1 MGRGFETVER
11 YRAPAPGRARR
22 WFTWRAVLL
31 GVALLGLAVVLHKAS
46 RMSPPLPGSRA
57 WPQVGLAGLGCLAA
71 ALFVGRQ
78 ARTGSAG
85 TVTRWAR
92 RSRRNSGVAS
102 FWVLLLRGSRWAM
115 LRRAHVWRPSLA
127 EVPWWRRWRVPV
139 TEYAVPMARVGGLT
153 VYSPVEDV
161 TLRVGGPRTGKSGE
175 MADHIA
181 DAPGAVIATSTRLD
195 LLQTVGPIRATR
207 GPVWVFNPSGLGGIA
222 STVRFNPLTGC
233 TTPKTAYERAE
244 DMLGGSGGGDS
255 AERDYWTAQARRILS
270 GLLHAAALGGASMH
284 DVLGWVAAP
293 DTAKATV
300 LAYLRRS
307 PVTAYL
313 ADVSQFLS
321 TNDKTRTSITSTI
334 MPALSWLMV
343 ETAADSAVGP
353 DAGPNA
359 EPFDV
364 ARLLAESGTVFLLG
378 GDDGQTAPLVGALTG
393 HIAREARRLA
403 GLAPSGRLDPPLSMV
418 LDEIAII
425 CPVPLD
431 QWTADM
437 GGRGVCIHL
446 AAQSRAQLRQ
456 RWGHEGA
463 AAILNNAATVLVYG
477 GTRDPDDLAAWSTLA
492 GDRVDDDLGRVPVLS
507 PAQIAQLPERRVLII
522 RRATPAAVGTV
533 RMAWKRRDV
542 RRAQRGMAA
551 YERDRA
557 AAGHP
562 GRWHEP
568 HQPAASATAASATEE
583 VPTNV

>member
-11 YRAPAPGRARR
+11 FRTPAPGRARR
-22 WFTWRAVLL
+22 WFTWRAALL
-31 GVALLGLAVVLHKAS
+31 GVALLGLALVLRKAS
-46 RMSPPLPGSRA
+46 RLETPLPGSGA

-78 ARTGSAG
+78 ARAGSAG

-102 FWVLLLRGSRWAM
+102 AWALLKNGSRWAM
-115 LRRAHVWRPSLA
+115 LRRAHVWRPSLRD
-127 EVPWWRRWRVPV
+127 VPWWRRWRVPV
-139 TEYAVPMARVGGLT
+139 TEYAVRMARVGGLT

-207 GPVWVFNPSGLGGIA
+207 GPVWVFNPSGLGGVG
-222 STVRFNPLTGC
+222 STVRFDPLTGC
-233 TTPKTAYERAE
+233 RTPATAYARAE
-244 DMLGGSGGGDS
+244 DMLGGGSGD
-255 AERDYWTAQARRILS
+255 ADREYWTAQARRVLS
-270 GLLHAAALGGASMH
+270 GLLHAAALGDATMH
-284 DVLGWVAAP
+284 DVLAWVAAP
-293 DTAKATV
+293 EAAKATV
-300 LAYLRRS
+300 LGYLRRS

-313 ADVSQFLS
+313 ADVSQFLG

-334 MPALSWLMV
+334 MPALSWLLV
-343 ETAADSAVGP
+343 ETAADSA
-353 DAGPNA
+353 AGGA

-364 ARLLAESGTVFLLG
+364 ERLLAESGTVFMLG
-378 GDDGQTAPLVGALTG
+378 GDDGQTAPLVAALTG

-418 LDEIAII
+418 LDEAALI

-437 GGRGVCIHL
+437 GGRGVTIHI
-446 AAQSRAQLRQ
+446 AVQSRAQLRQ

-463 AAILNNAATVLVYG
+463 AAILNNAATVLVFG

-507 PAQIAQLPERRVLII
+507 PAQIAQLPERRVLLI

-533 RMAWKRRDV
+533 RMAWRRRDV

-557 AAGHP
+557 AAGYP
-562 GRWHEP
+562 GRWYEP
-568 HQPAASATAASATEE
+568 APARVAEE
-583 VPTNV
+583 VPADA